1 MVRRVK
7 ARFAGREVEFV
18 DREAALRQLDELA
31 ERGTFPVHVV
41 YGPEGCGKTVL
52 LMQARAVLEDRGYHV
67 VYVDP
72 LAREADHVLQYT
84 PSIRDVVRRVLASV
98 PEPYSRIVDVA
109 IGIAREAVR
118 RLGRPDVAILMDD
131 VFQAVGVD
139 KAETYVKA
147 LLNLIEHPPG
157 SYGKIAVIVTSSE
170 GVTRARIGRHDWA
183 TFRILWNMSHD
194 GFAQLYEQLPGP
206 KPPLDE
212 AWRWTGGNPRALER
226 LYGAG
231 WDVEGAIDD
240 IAKLRNLKVWAVSGG
255 ERDVLLEALEDPDT
269 MFRRAHEEAVR
280 KVRDQ
285 LIEKNLIIEIWD
297 RDRRSWIDVPPPER
311 DPDLGIGRYY
321 AWQTPLHREAVRRAL
336 EVTGP

>member
-1 MVRRVK
+1 MSKVRV
-7 ARFAGREVEFV
+7 RFAGREVEFV
-18 DREAALRQLDELA
+18 DRETALRQLDELA
-31 ERGTFPVHVV
+31 ERGTWRPLVV
-41 YGPEGCGKTVL
+41 YGPEGCGKTAL
-52 LMQARAVLEDRGYHV
+52 LRQARAVLEDRGYHV

-84 PSIRDVVRRVLASV
+84 PSIRDVVRRVLASI

-118 RLGRPDVAILMDD
+118 RLRRPDVAVLMDD

-139 KAETYVKA
+139 KAEMYVKA

-157 SYGKIAVIVTSSE
+157 SYGKIVVIVTSSE

-183 TFRILWNMSHD
+183 TFRILWNMPRD
-194 GFAQLYEQLPGP
+194 GFTQLYDLLPSP
-206 KPPLDE
+206 KPSLDE

-240 IAKLRNLKVWAVSGG
+240 IAKLRNLKVWAVSGE
-255 ERDVLLEALEDPDT
+255 ERDVLLEVLEDPDT

-280 KVRDQ
+280 KMRDQ

-297 RDRRSWIDVPPPER
+297 RDRRSWMDVPPPER
-311 DPDLGIGRYY
+311 DVELGIGRYY

-336 EVTGP
+336 GTVRG